1 MYPLFSTIASGTVQ
15 IWEAAMIMAAATS
28 VHAPA
33 PRKKKRRDEQLDSR
47 TLKDIG
53 VEPGSI
59 TWL

>member
-1 MYPLFSTIASGTVQ
+1 MSPLFSTIANGTVQ
-15 IWEAAMIMAAATS
+15 IWEAAMLMAAATS

-33 PRKKKRRDEQLDSR
+33 PRDKNHRDAQLDNR

>member
-1 MYPLFSTIASGTVQ
+1 ML
-15 IWEAAMIMAAATS
+15 MAAAAT

-33 PRKKKRRDEQLDSR
+33 PRKKKRREAQRDNR